1 MALCLSEILWCS
13 EIEVYTLPA
22 NTLNEFWCY
31 CSVDDTFVVKLADFG
46 MSKDVYSENYYRE
59 GDLAKPKPVKWMA
72 LESLREGKYDST
84 TEVVSI
90 APV

>member
-1 MALCLSEILWCS
+1 M
-13 EIEVYTLPA
+13 
-22 NTLNEFWCY
+22 
-31 CSVDDTFVVKLADFG
+31 KLADFG

-59 GDLAKPKPVKWMA
+59 GDLAKPKPAKWMA

-90 APV
+90 APH